1 MTLSRRSFLRGG
13 LPTAHIS
20 SLVVQCRP
28 ENTESLISTLNTM
41 DHVEVPEHC
50 SSGKLVVLLETPG
63 EAVSMDRISAI
74 EHLPGV
80 ISAALVYHEIDNGT
94 DANQDQAQ

>member
-1 MTLSRRSFLRGG
+1 MSLSRRSFLRGG

-28 ENTESLISTLNTM
+28 ENTDSLVSTLNEM
-41 DHVEVPEHC
+41 EHVEVPEHC

-63 EAVSMDRISAI
+63 EAVSIERISAI

-80 ISAALVYHEIDNGT
+80 ISAALVYHEIDH
-94 DANQDQAQ
+94 AQDQE